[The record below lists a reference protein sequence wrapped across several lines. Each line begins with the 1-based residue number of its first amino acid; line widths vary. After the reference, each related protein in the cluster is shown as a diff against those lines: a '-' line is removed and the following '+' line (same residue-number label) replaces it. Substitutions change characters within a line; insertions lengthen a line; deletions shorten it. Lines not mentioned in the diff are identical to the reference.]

1 MTLTIERVATVV
13 SMTQLEDASTCG
25 EPLAAAALGLAR
37 TPEAAVREV
46 GGSALPLYSFPTAD
60 GYGGRKHVRSFGDL
74 SDAAVVPDEDID
86 QSSSSSD
93 SASEGGAGP
102 RAVPQRSVLDM
113 LLLGEWEDRAQAGL
127 FRYDVTACP
136 TKMVPGSYGFVAQL
150 NEGRQ
155 SKKRPT
161 EFLVDQVDQ
170 PFDPAKF
177 NFTKALQKEVLF
189 QFAPAGGA
197 ATAPGKATG
206 APRVTLLAAPASPSP
221 HLVFIN
227 VSPIEYGHVLLV
239 PRALDELRQLVT
251 PAAMRLALQFARE
264 ANNPYFRM
272 GFNSLGA
279 YGTINHLHFQGYY
292 LAAPFAIERAPTRP
306 LPPPAGGPRARG
318 GVRVSALAEYPVRA
332 MVFEAGDSL
341 AEMADAIG
349 RACQRLTAANVP
361 HNMFI
366 ADCGARVFLYP
377 NCFAERKARGEVP
390 EDVLATQVDPATF
403 EGAGH
408 IVLKRQEDYDTCT
421 QEWAWRLLEM
431 QSLTEEGF
439 TAAVA
444 TARADE
450 W

>member
-102 RAVPQRSVLDM
+102 RAVPQRS
-113 LLLGEWEDRAQAGL
+113 AGL

-206 APRVTLLAAPASPSP
+206 APCVTLLAAPASPSP

-264 ANNPYFRM
+264 
-272 GFNSLGA
+272 
-279 YGTINHLHFQGYY
+279 GYY

-318 GVRVSALAEYPVRA
+318 GVRVSALAEYP
-332 MVFEAGDSL
+332 
-341 AEMADAIG
+341 MADAIG